1 MSRYP
6 SLTSRFFNTDL
17 PAQIYS
23 MFAAL
28 AFNASVTIVFTVQR
42 SLVLYVSSGLKYARI
57 HVYRPEAVF
66 AKAAASPAFAEY

>member
-1 MSRYP
+1 
-6 SLTSRFFNTDL
+6 
-17 PAQIYS
+17 